1 MVLEVHSLEDR
12 QSNGGGGG
20 VVGGSEKKIEKTKNH
35 ISMVYM

>member
-12 QSNGGGGG
+12 QSNGGG
-20 VVGGSEKKIEKTKNH
+20 VVGGGSEKKIEKTKNH